1 MKSKSEQVIYS
12 RYYFT
17 ADTFQ
22 ILRIDEQFTNM
33 LGYTMEDIK
42 EHQYSLYDLIPEE
55 DLEDYAAMVR
65 KQTAQTNMAYIWHR
79 MKCKDGSCVFV
90 FCFGEILKDQESG
103 EDIVACLIT
112 DTTSLKNLQK
122 EVLEKNEL
130 LKLCVEEKSE
140 KIFDYD
146 VEKDVFSSF
155 EMLGGQLC
163 ETRSV
168 KGFRHQQKGRSMI
181 HPEDRERMVEEF
193 KKAQQKKHEKF
204 HVEFREL
211 NEEGGYTWQRC
222 YGVGLEDGDGKVYR
236 IVGKT
241 QDISEKKLREQELKQ
256 RAEMDT
262 LTGIYNHSAMMKHV
276 CADVAL
282 DLEGNCAFLIL
293 DLDDFKM
300 VNDAW
305 GHEGGDA
312 LLSDTGKMLRAY
324 IQGNGMAGRIGGDVF
339 VLFFRH
345 VSGKSDMERHMSLL
359 RDKIRSLSDKMFIS
373 ASIGAAVSPRVS
385 VDVDRLYKEA
395 DQALYAA
402 KRYGG
407 NKEIVFDREAIDE
420 ERRKHRDSSVYVEE
434 QDMVLNEMAER
445 VYVMDIETYE
455 MLFMNRPLYEE
466 IEQMKGEFD
475 WRNRPCYEIL
485 YDRTSPCE
493 FCNIHRLKKHESL
506 YWQRRSQLNH
516 RQYVCK
522 DTLIDWQGR
531 RAKMEIVYNVTTT
544 ADMLQ
549 VLEKTLGSIDTL
561 KLCIRQVTDTG
572 AFRYSFRKLLR
583 FVCKYYG
590 AERSSIYEEREDG
603 ELITHFWENDSS
615 AGSLPR
621 IDDDVVKKD
630 IYHAIRKYSNK
641 QGILI
646 LDNIVANEH
655 KAPEI
660 VDILKKAKIWTVY
673 SILLKR
679 GDKKLGCL
687 SVVNPKQHVGDIL
700 LISTLA
706 SFLANEIVRNQINA
720 QQEYE
725 LTHDPHTGVN
735 NFGSYMNK
743 IAAQLDIHSAGLA
756 VADVNNMKQIN
767 NDFGLEYGNRMVS
780 EVAQILQKSF
790 GAENVYRFHGDKF
803 TVLCMDEDRNTFAGH
818 VEMARQ
824 LLAQH
829 EVGAC
834 VGYVWD
840 DYDMDFPKMM
850 EHAEDLLRIEKRRFH
865 ESRESAPR
873 YRRLELSDEIQKQ
886 ITGGFFQVYLQPKIC
901 MTDGSIYGA
910 EALIRANHPEKG
922 IIPPAKF
929 IPTLE
934 KTGTID
940 HIDFFVFEE
949 VCKLLAKWQKEKIAL
964 LPISFNFSRLTL
976 LQPNLIARVEDI
988 VEKYQVPKH
997 FLEIE
1002 ITESI
1007 GDLEYDM
1014 IASIAYGL
1022 RQAGYRL
1029 SMDDF
1034 GTKYSSI
1041 STLSIMKFDILKIDR
1056 SMVNTLVDNEISR
1069 KVMNHVIA
1077 MCQDLGIECI
1087 AEGVE
1092 TQEQAELLQNMD
1104 CAIAQGYLYGKPM
1117 PIGQFAQMYL
1127 SSFSKN

>member
-17 ADTFQ
+17 ADTFK
-22 ILRIDEQFTNM
+22 ILKIDEQFTNM

-42 EHQYSLYDLIPEE
+42 EHQYTLYDLIPEE
-55 DLEDYAAMVR
+55 DLEDYSAMVK
-65 KQTAQTNMAYIWHR
+65 KQTEQTNMAYIWHR

-90 FCFGEILKDQESG
+90 FCFGEIIKDRESG

-146 VEKDVFSSF
+146 VEKDTFTTF
-155 EMLGGQLC
+155 EMLGGQLR
-163 ETRSV
+163 ETRTIE
-168 KGFRHQQKGRSMI
+168 GFRHQQKGRSML
-181 HPEDRERMVEEF
+181 HPEDREKVVGGF
-193 KKAQQKKHEKF
+193 KKAQQKKHERF

-222 YGVGLEDGDGKVYR
+222 YGVGLEDTDGRIYR

-241 QDISEKKLREQELKQ
+241 QDISEEKLREQELKQ
-256 RAEMDT
+256 RAEIDS

-312 LLSDTGKMLRAY
+312 LLMDTGRMLRSY
-324 IQGNGMAGRIGGDVF
+324 IQGIGMAGRIGGDVF
-339 VLFFRH
+339 VLFLRH
-345 VSGKSDMERHMSLL
+345 VAGKSDIERHMANL
-359 RDKIRSLSDKMFIS
+359 REKISRLSDKMVLS
-373 ASIGAAVSPRVS
+373 ASIGAAISSRVS

-407 NKEIVFDREAIDE
+407 NKAIVFDREAIDE
-420 ERRKHRDSSVYVEE
+420 ERRKHRESGVYVEE
-434 QDMVLNEMAER
+434 QDMILNETSER
-445 VYVMDIETYE
+445 VYVMDIENYE
-455 MLFMNRPLYEE
+455 MLFMNTPLYEE
-466 IEQMKGEFD
+466 IEQVRGEFD
-475 WRNRPCYEIL
+475 WRNRPCYEVL
-485 YDRTSPCE
+485 YDRMSPCE
-493 FCNIHRLKKHESL
+493 FCNIHQLKKHESL
-506 YWQRRSQLNH
+506 YWQRRSHLNQQ
-516 RQYVCK
+516 QYICK
-522 DTLIDWQGR
+522 DTLINWQGR

-544 ADMLQ
+544 ADVLQ
-549 VLEKTLGSIDTL
+549 VLEKTLGSVDTL
-561 KLCIRQVTDTG
+561 KQCVRVVTDTG
-572 AFRYSFRKLLR
+572 TFRYSFRKLLR

-590 AERSSIYEEREDG
+590 AERSSIYEEKEDG
-603 ELITHFWENDSS
+603 ELIMHYWENDSS
-615 AGSLPR
+615 AGVLPR
-621 IDDDVVKKD
+621 IDDDIRQD
-630 IYHAIRKYSNK
+630 IYQSIQKYSNK

-646 LDNIVANEH
+646 LDNIAATEH
-655 KAPEI
+655 RAPEI
-660 VDILKKAKIWTVY
+660 IGFLKKAKIWTVY

-679 GDKKLGCL
+679 GDKRLGCL

-706 SFLANEIVRNQINA
+706 AFLANEIVRNQINEK
-720 QQEYE
+720 QEYE
-725 LTHDPHTGVN
+725 LTHDPHTGAN
-735 NFGSYMNK
+735 NFSSYMNK
-743 IAAQLDIHSAGLA
+743 IAAQLEIHSAGLA
-756 VADVNNMKQIN
+756 VVDVNNMKQIN

-790 GAENVYRFHGDKF
+790 GAENVYRFHSDKF
-803 TVLCMDEDRNTFAGH
+803 TVLCMDEDRNTFAGQ
-818 VEMARQ
+818 VETARQ
-824 LLAQH
+824 ILAKH

-840 DYDMDFPKMM
+840 DYEMDFPKMM

-873 YRRLELSDEIQKQ
+873 YRRTEMSAEIQKQ
-886 ITGGFFQVYLQPKIC
+886 IATGFFQVYLQPKIC
-901 MTDGSIYGA
+901 MADGSIYGA
-910 EALIRANHPEKG
+910 EALIRAHHPEKG
-922 IIPPAKF
+922 IVPPAKF

-934 KTGTID
+934 KTETID

-949 VCKLLAKWQKEKIAL
+949 VCKLLAKWQKEEVPL
-964 LPISFNFSRLTL
+964 VPISFNFSRLTL
-976 LQPNLIARVEDI
+976 LQPNLIARVEAV
-988 VEKYQVPKH
+988 VEKYQIPKH

-1056 SMVNTLVDNEISR
+1056 SMVNTLADNEVSR
-1069 KVMNHVIA
+1069 KIMNHVIA

-1092 TQEQAELLQNMD
+1092 TQEQAALLQNMD
-1104 CAIAQGYLYGKPM
+1104 CAIAQGYLYGRPM
-1117 PIGQFAQMYL
+1117 PIEQFAKLYFASL
-1127 SSFSKN
+1127 SKS